1 MTTMNRTTSS
11 TIRETWDLAENAV
24 MRVSRRG
31 IALVVR
37 VERGTVL
44 VTRQGDLEDH
54 VLEPGDELV
63 LPRGGLAVA
72 WAFTEA
78 TISVREAVRTGATL
92 EPSLWLAITRP
103 LVVMHDVVLAPVTD
117 ATLVRT
123 TGRRPAP
130 ERRP

>member
-11 TIRETWDLAENAV
+11 TIRETWNLAENAA

-54 VLEPGDELV
+54 VLEPGDEPV

-78 TISVREAVRTGATL
+78 TISVREAVRTGAML
-92 EPSLWLAITRP
+92 EPRLA
-103 LVVMHDVVLAPVTD
+103 
-117 ATLVRT
+117 
-123 TGRRPAP
+123 RRYGA
-130 ERRP
+130 